1 MRYIGRFKD
10 AEAIQYFVD
19 NFDGEVLDEYQHLN
33 MLVFEYDG
41 EESIFSLDD
50 LKELPGVIYIKE
62 DLLISLDDNIDRNQM
77 PLTKQNIDAYATTHL
92 GTIGSAVEYAT
103 HLEMLNSKKY
113 DATSDIHDYTT
124 TSTGKNVDCFILDT
138 GILSSNPFIEGRVF
152 KTNFSDSFNI
162 DGTNQE
168 DNQGHGTICAM
179 LVGGD
184 TYGVAKDANMYA
196 LKVLTSEGTGS
207 FSVIIAAIN
216 NVIDFHKNKT
226 NGNPSIINM
235 SLGGDPSPD
244 NPIIQEDVTEVN
256 DNPYQ
261 EAIKIAVNNGIH
273 VVLAAGNGFNGED
286 IKYGPMLS
294 KFGNGSLNLS
304 PEQSGNTDAGQGIP
318 IVVGSVDSGSNFLES
333 DPHQMSSFSNYGL
346 GNTINS
352 TGGNLILPVWNVE
365 SSKNYSISEQQ
376 GTSFSAPI
384 VSGLLCLYLE
394 KNPNKTPAEAKQWL
408 VELASR
414 NEINNLMKSNLFT
427 GSFDVSWDLSSKTL
441 SYECIDS
448 SVNFSDNINN
458 GDVVQIIRT
467 GSDNPIDLSFLNSK
481 IAEINKINEDWW
493 EVTEISQNVVKFKVF
508 TDSTEYTLTDFN
520 DISFNGTLDI
530 QNLENTHESTDGVK
544 LWQRFSTE
552 NRLYDELT
560 DAELYLGSLDKTEN
574 LRAFNP
580 YQLYTPSWGAIDTL
594 DIKTMFSDSPLHN
607 VKLVTTRNEEVVRP
621 VFQVA
626 GGSLP
631 DGIVLNENGTFSK
644 SIDFVSTEKNYPSII
659 ITISSEYSEPFAR
672 VFNII
677 DSNVAEKQD
686 TTIIAKD
693 RFVWSGTDCNQMSSL
708 SIKTISN
715 ISEVIRI
722 NEDKC
727 EVWRNDMPE
736 NLVPFDTIDSGK
748 IYFVKLTQQ
757 ISTDIENTYSDGQ
770 DMYVK
775 QC

>member
-10 AEAIQYFVD
+10 EEAIQYFVD

-62 DLLISLDDNIDRNQM
+62 DLLISLDDSIDRSKI
-77 PLTKQNIDAYATTHL
+77 PLTKQSINTYATTYL

-113 DATSDIHDYTT
+113 NANSDIHDYTT

-138 GILSSNPFIEGRVF
+138 GILSTNPFVEGRIF
-152 KTNFSDSFNI
+152 KTNFSDSFNV

-184 TYGVAKDANMYA
+184 EYGVAKDANMYS

-226 NGNPSIINM
+226 NGNPSVINM

-244 NPIIQEDVTEVN
+244 NPTIQEDVSEVN

-304 PEQSGNTDAGQGIP
+304 PEQSGNTDVGQGIP

-333 DPHQMSSFSNYGL
+333 DPQQMSSFSNYGL

-365 SSKNYSISEQQ
+365 NSENYSISEQQ

-394 KNPNKTPAEAKQWL
+394 KNPNKTPSEAKQWL

-414 NEINNLMKSNLFT
+414 NEINNLMKSNSFT
-427 GSFDVSWDLSSKTL
+427 GSFEVSWDLSSKTL
-441 SYECIDS
+441 TYECIEG
-448 SVNFSDNINN
+448 SVNFTNNINN

-467 GSDNPIDLSFLNSK
+467 GSENPIDLSFINSK

-493 EVTEISQNVVKFKVF
+493 EVTEISQSLIKIKVF
-508 TDSTEYTLTDFN
+508 TDSTEYTSTDFN
-520 DISFNGTLDI
+520 GITFNGTLDI

-580 YQLYTPSWGAIDTL
+580 YQLYTPSWGAVDTL
-594 DIKTMFSDSPLHN
+594 DIKTMFSDSPLNN

-621 VFQVA
+621 VFQIA

-644 SIDFVSTEKNYPSII
+644 SLDFVSMEKNYPSII

-693 RFVWSGTDCNQMSSL
+693 RFVWSGTDCDQTSSL

-748 IYFVKLTQQ
+748 IYFVKLAQQ
-757 ISTDIENTYSDGQ
+757 INTDIENTYSDGQ
-770 DMYVK
+770 DMYIK

>member
-77 PLTKQNIDAYATTHL
+77 PLTKQNINAYATTHL
-92 GTIGSAVEYAT
+92 GTIGSSVEYAT

-138 GILSSNPFIEGRVF
+138 GILSSNPFVEGRVF

-162 DGTNQE
+162 DGTDQE

-244 NPIIQEDVTEVN
+244 NPTIQKDVTEVN

-304 PEQSGNTDAGQGIP
+304 PEQSGNTDAGHGIP

-333 DPHQMSSFSNYGL
+333 DPHQMSSFSNYGI

-394 KNPNKTPAEAKQWL
+394 KNPNKTPLEAKQWL

-414 NEINNLMKSNLFT
+414 NEINNLMESNLFT
-427 GSFDVSWDLSSKTL
+427 GSFEVSWDMSSKTL
-441 SYECIDS
+441 IYECIEGNVDFT
-448 SVNFSDNINN
+448 NNINN

-493 EVTEISQNVVKFKVF
+493 EVTEISQSIIKFKVF

-594 DIKTMFSDSPLHN
+594 DIKTMFSDSPLQN

-621 VFQVA
+621 VFQIA

-693 RFVWSGTDCNQMSSL
+693 RFVWSGTDCDQTSSL

>member
-244 NPIIQEDVTEVN
+244 NPTIQKDVTEVN

-333 DPHQMSSFSNYGL
+333 DPHQMSSFSNYGI